1 MLGGRGESS
10 SGSRG
15 GGRVRGG
22 GGRGGKGRLR
32 GRGGRGGG
40 RGRGGRGRGG
50 GGRGGKRGR
59 GDEGMESPKKPKVEE
74 IPPNCVPPINPTQ
87 PMIPPSGFMSV
98 PRATPLDIDRQVQSQ
113 KQDAR
118 APPAKD
124 ETKKMAHITDKKF
137 ADLTISPESRR
148 ALSEVFNYECMT
160 VVQAETLP
168 LILKEDRRDCLAKAK
183 TGTGKTLAFMIPTVE
198 KMKVTI
204 KTGHPSEVHCL
215 VISPTRELAQQIS
228 TETEK
233 LLTFHKPIMKNVV
246 TCVGGTNKNKDVRA
260 LKGTTPIVVA
270 TPGRLLDHLQNSNLS
285 ERMAKLDTLILDEAD
300 QLLDMGFRPDI
311 ERILSLLKPSAG
323 TRQTLLFSATI
334 PASVNEIAQ
343 IAMQPKYNFVN
354 TVGENEEQTHLHVQ
368 QQLMV
373 STQENMIRDLFSVL
387 KRETSNQPYKIIVFF
402 TTARLTGF
410 LAELFNSVSNET
422 GYKVLEIHSRKA
434 QKAREK
440 ASEKFRKDKHAIM
453 FSSDVT
459 ARGMDYPDVTY
470 VLQVGLTDRSQ
481 YIHRLGR
488 TARAGKNGKGGL
500 IVADYEEF
508 HMTKRELKDMP
519 LELTPNPAS
528 EKVIATTAMAKRNV
542 AQNGTLNNSA
552 EQAYRAWLGYYNG
565 QLKKLRWD
573 KKQLVQQANA
583 WGAEVGLTEQPSLQ
597 RRTVGKMGLKGVP
610 GLKLE

>member
-1 MLGGRGESS
+1 
-10 SGSRG
+10 
-15 GGRVRGG
+15 
-22 GGRGGKGRLR
+22 
-32 GRGGRGGG
+32 
-40 RGRGGRGRGG
+40 
-50 GGRGGKRGR
+50 
-59 GDEGMESPKKPKVEE
+59 
-74 IPPNCVPPINPTQ
+74 
-87 PMIPPSGFMSV
+87 MIPPSGFMSV
-98 PRATPLDIDRQVQSQ
+98 PRATPLDIDRQTQHQ
-113 KQDAR
+113 KQNGA
-118 APPAKD
+118 APAPVKD
-124 ETKKMAHITDKKF
+124 ETKKLAHISDKKF

-148 ALSEVFNYECMT
+148 ALSEVFKYEFMT
-160 VVQAETLP
+160 SVQAETLP
-168 LILKEDRRDCLAKAK
+168 LILHEDRRDCLAKAK
-183 TGTGKTLAFMIPTVE
+183 TGTGKTLAFMIPTIE
-198 KMKVTI
+198 KIKVTI
-204 KTGHPSEVHCL
+204 QTGHPSEVHCL
-215 VISPTRELAQQIS
+215 VISPTRELALQIS
-228 TETEK
+228 AETEK
-233 LLTFHKPIMKNVV
+233 LLMFHKPNMKKVV

-260 LKGTTPIVVA
+260 LKGITPIVVA

-285 ERMAKLDTLILDEAD
+285 ERMANLDTLILDEAD

-311 ERILSLLKPSAG
+311 ERILSLLKPSHG

-373 STQENMIRDLFSVL
+373 STQENMIRDLFAVL
-387 KRETSNQPYKIIVFF
+387 ERETSNQPYKIIVFF

-422 GYKVLEIHSRKA
+422 GYNVLEIHSRKA
-434 QKAREK
+434 QKARER
-440 ASEKFRKDKHAIM
+440 ASEKFRKDKNAIM

-488 TARAGKNGKGGL
+488 TARAGKDGKGGL

-519 LELTPNPAS
+519 LELIPNPPS
-528 EKVIATTAMAKRNV
+528 EKVIATTALAKHNV
-542 AQNGTLNNSA
+542 AHNPTLNNSA
-552 EQAYRAWLGYYNG
+552 MQAYRAWLGYYNG
-565 QLKKLRWD
+565 QLKKVRWD

-583 WGAEVGLTEQPSLQ
+583 WGEEVGLTEQPSLQ
-597 RRTVGKMGLKGVP
+597 KRTVGKMGLKGVP